1 MRFLM
6 TKAINLTV
14 IFPAKRWCP
23 ESSITTAFTPMGSN
37 LYRLEE
43 GFLCGPISFGDVI
56 EALPTDREGIL
67 LFRRRMKRGGL
78 RRNCYGIPHDLVDK
92 PSFADLTE
100 EIEHLG
106 GFAAVDFKGLFLVY
120 LPRTC
125 DLDVSQELHR
135 LAGNSKWK
143 RRFRRL
149 QTSLKRTLI

>member
-1 MRFLM
+1 M
-6 TKAINLTV
+6 TKAIDLTV

-23 ESSITTAFTPMGSN
+23 ESRITAAFTPMGSN

-67 LFRRRMKRGGL
+67 LFRRRVKRAGL
-78 RRNCYGIPHDLVDK
+78 RRNCYIIPHELVDK

-125 DLDVSQELHR
+125 DLDVSQELDR
-135 LAGNSKWK
+135 ICRNP
-143 RRFRRL
+143 
-149 QTSLKRTLI
+149 

>member
-1 MRFLM
+1 M
-6 TKAINLTV
+6 TKAIDLTV

-23 ESSITTAFTPMGSN
+23 ESRITAAFTPMGSN

-67 LFRRRMKRGGL
+67 LFRRRVKRAGL
-78 RRNCYGIPHDLVDK
+78 RRNCYIIPHELVDK

-125 DLDVSQELHR
+125 DLDVSQELDR
-135 LAGNSKWK
+135 ICRNS
-143 RRFRRL
+143 
-149 QTSLKRTLI
+149 

>member
-1 MRFLM
+1 MRLLM
-6 TKAINLTV
+6 TKAIDLTV
-14 IFPAKRWCP
+14 IFPAKRWSP
-23 ESSITTAFTPMGSN
+23 ESRITAAFTPMGSN

-67 LFRRRMKRGGL
+67 LFRRRVKRTGL
-78 RRNCYGIPHDLVDK
+78 RRNCYIIPHELVDK

-125 DLDVSQELHR
+125 DLDVSQELDR
-135 LAGNSKWK
+135 ICRNS
-143 RRFRRL
+143 
-149 QTSLKRTLI
+149 